1 MQQEI
6 ERFLNLRHLPANVSA
21 ELAAAYLGFA
31 PHEIPILV
39 GKSLLKPLGHPAQ
52 NSPKFFLT
60 ATLEELRRDEKW
72 FGKARDAIADHW
84 HNKNTRKPSAQS
96 EPRANSGDKSIP
108 VAA

>member
-39 GKSLLKPLGHPAQ
+39 GKGLLKPLGHPAQ
-52 NSPKFFLT
+52 NSPKFFLMV
-60 ATLEELRRDEKW
+60 TLEELRRDEKW
-72 FGKARDAIADHW
+72 FGKARDAIADFW
-84 HNKNTRKPSAQS
+84 HNKNTRKPSVQNQARTS
-96 EPRANSGDKSIP
+96 SSGKSIP